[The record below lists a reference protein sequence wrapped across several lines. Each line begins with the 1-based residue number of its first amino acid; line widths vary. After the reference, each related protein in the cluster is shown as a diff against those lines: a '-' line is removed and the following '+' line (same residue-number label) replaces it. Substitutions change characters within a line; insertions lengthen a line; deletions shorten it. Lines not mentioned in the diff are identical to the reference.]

1 MGQSFIPASGRTV
14 VSGHVRHGHSTREL
28 RDDGTCPAEDEVAA
42 LTGFVAVFGPE
53 GDADAFLGVVRMMHG
68 GVEPPGAVVVPDVVV
83 GVEVDVCFHAPSRTG
98 GVGHPLSQ
106 AKKFC
111 RVRFRGD
118 SRGVGEIPCLIS
130 GGLR

>member
-1 MGQSFIPASGRTV
+1 MSGYV
-14 VSGHVRHGHSTREL
+14 GHGLPTRKPG
-28 RDDGTCPAEDEVAA
+28 DDRRGAAEDEVAA